1 MKYTKLHQLN
11 KDSEASV
18 RPSQEPRPELP
29 KFEQAWAKDAIR
41 GNCNGLLPCST
52 AGPKGIDYSEEAL
65 PERDPAYRLPDGTL
79 SDGQTVEEMPSHVRQ
94 ELARRLEQLGMNP
107 AKAAMVASL

>member
-11 KDSEASV
+11 KESEASV
-18 RPSQEPRPELP
+18 RPSQGPRPELP
-29 KFEQAWAKDAIR
+29 KFEQAWDKYGMFGA
-41 GNCNGLLPCST
+41 CNGLPLSSADSPT
-52 AGPKGIDYSEEAL
+52 GMDYSEEAL

-79 SDGQTVEEMPSHVRQ
+79 SEGQTVEEMPSHVRQ